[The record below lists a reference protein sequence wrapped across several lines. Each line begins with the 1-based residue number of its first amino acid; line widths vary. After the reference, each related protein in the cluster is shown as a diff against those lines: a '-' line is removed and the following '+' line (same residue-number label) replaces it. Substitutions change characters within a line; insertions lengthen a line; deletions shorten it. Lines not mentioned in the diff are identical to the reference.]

1 MIGYNRLGINGR
13 LGNQMFQYAALRGIA
28 AKHNYQWCIP
38 PLDYNTLPMAEYVLF
53 DGFKMGTVGE
63 HNFGFVPQNCP
74 TIGESSH
81 DFDDNL
87 FENCP
92 DNVNLDGY
100 RQSEKYFKH
109 IEDVIREDF
118 TFKDEILEPCQEFIK
133 DYGDDIIF
141 LHVRR
146 NDSTGRPEFF
156 PIADARWFEEMLEHF
171 PKDTPVLILT
181 DKMDWVKSQKLFEQ
195 DRFLLQEHRE
205 YSKNLVWNGRGKME
219 YTLSPW
225 IDLCLMSLCNGGIIP
240 NSTFSWWGA
249 WLQKSKDK
257 KIVYQHPYYGPNFT
271 SPNGKDYNECYID
284 IKDMHPK
291 SWVRGHLKDEYIDPV
306 HMDSDN
312 EREMQ

>member
-13 LGNQMFQYAALRGIA
+13 LGNQMFQYAALRGLA
-28 AKHNYQWCIP
+28 SKHNYKWCIP
-38 PLDYNTLPMAEYVLF
+38 PLDHKTIPMAEYVLF
-53 DGFKMGTVGE
+53 DGFKMSSVKE
-63 HNFGFVPQNCP
+63 HNFGFIPQNCP
-74 TIGESSH
+74 TLNEPSH
-81 DFDDNL
+81 DFDHML

-92 DNVNLDGY
+92 DNINIDGF
-100 RQSEKYFKH
+100 RQSEKYF
-109 IEDVIREDF
+109 IEIQNIIRKDF
-118 TFKDEILEPCQEFIK
+118 TFKDEILEPCVEFISQ
-133 DYGDDIIF
+133 YGDDIIF

-146 NDSTGRPEFF
+146 SDSTGRSEYF

-225 IDLCLMSLCNGGIIP
+225 IDLCLMSLCNGAIIP

-257 KIVYQHPYYGPNFT
+257 KVVYQHPYFGPIFT
-271 SPNGKDYNECYID
+271 EKDDAYIHV
-284 IKDMHPK
+284 KDMYP
-291 SWVRGHLKDEYIDPV
+291 SDWIRGHLKDEYIDRV
-306 HMDSDN
+306 WMDSEN
-312 EREMQ
+312 EVEMQ

>member
-53 DGFKMGTVGE
+53 DGFKMSTVGE
-63 HNFGFVPQNCP
+63 HNFGFIPQNCP
-74 TIGESSH
+74 TVGESSH
-81 DFDDNL
+81 DFDVEL

-92 DNVNLDGY
+92 DNVNLDGF
-100 RQSEKYFKH
+100 RQSEKYFEH
-109 IEDVIREDF
+109 IEDIIREDF

-133 DYGDDIIF
+133 EYGDDIIF

-146 NDSTGRPEFF
+146 SDSTGRPEFF

-205 YSKNLVWNGRGKME
+205 YSDNLVWNGRGKME

-249 WLQKSKDK
+249 WLQKSENK

-271 SPNGKDYNECYID
+271 SPDGKDYNECYVD

>member
-38 PLDYNTLPMAEYVLF
+38 PLDHNTLPMAEYVLF
-53 DGFKMGTVGE
+53 DGFKMSTVGE
-63 HNFGFVPQNCP
+63 HNFGFVPNTFS
-74 TIGESSH
+74 TINEH
-81 DFDDNL
+81 NFDFDEES
-87 FENCP
+87 FENFP
-92 DNVNLDGY
+92 DNVNVDGY
-100 RQSEKYFKH
+100 RQSPKYFNH
-109 IEDVIREDF
+109 IEDVIRKDF

-133 DYGDDIIF
+133 EYGDNIIF

-146 NDSTGRPEFF
+146 SDSTGRSEYF
-156 PIADARWFEEMLEHF
+156 PIADARYFEEMLEYF

-205 YSKNLVWNGRGKME
+205 YSDNLVWNGRGKME

-225 IDLCLMSLCNGGIIP
+225 IDLCLMSLCNGGIVP

-257 KIVYQHPYYGPNFT
+257 KIVYQHPYFGPNFWAQ
-271 SPNGKDYNECYID
+271 DECYVHVR
-284 IKDMHPK
+284 DMHPE
-291 SWVRGHLKDEYIDPV
+291 SWVRGLLKEEYIDRV
-306 HMDSDN
+306 WMDSEN
-312 EREMQ
+312 EREMR